1 MLYVHSETKSWSF
14 IVKVMPMWLPVG
26 LEQLVTSRKRGRV
39 RVTSSPGRHG
49 RDASEVG
56 CQFGTLTDFF
66 QLNTLKKTEE
76 TETFKFQTRSD
87 ELQPVRV
94 IKTCYRTDNDPR
106 LILQDIFCSACLQP
120 LLMFHLP
127 TQTCLIVWLRKQKC
141 SVKYDV
147 MFVMWCEWTEGDE
160 AAACSLPL
168 YNVLIFQ
175 DVSDWR
181 TQHET
186 VTGNNK

>member
-14 IVKVMPMWLPVG
+14 IVKVRPMWLPVG
-26 LEQLVTSRKRGRV
+26 LEQLVTSRKRGACACDVIPGEARSGRV
-39 RVTSSPGRHG
+39 RSGLPV
-49 RDASEVG
+49 
-56 CQFGTLTDFF
+56 GTLTDFF

-127 TQTCLIVWLRKQKC
+127 TQTCFDCLIEETEVQCEVRRDVC
-141 SVKYDV
+141 DV
-147 MFVMWCEWTEGDE
+147 MWVNRRRRGSSVF
-160 AAACSLPL
+160 SSF
-168 YNVLIFQ
+168 I
-175 DVSDWR
+175 
-181 TQHET
+181 
-186 VTGNNK
+186 

>member
-14 IVKVMPMWLPVG
+14 IVKVRPMWLPVG

-56 CQFGTLTDFF
+56 CQFGTFTDFF

-127 TQTCLIVWLRKQKC
+127 TQTCFDCLIEETEVQCEVRRDVC
-141 SVKYDV
+141 DV
-147 MFVMWCEWTEGDE
+147 MWVNRRRRGSSVF
-160 AAACSLPL
+160 SSF
-168 YNVLIFQ
+168 I
-175 DVSDWR
+175 
-181 TQHET
+181 
-186 VTGNNK
+186 

>member
-1 MLYVHSETKSWSF
+1 MYTQKLNPDPLLWRWGRCGFRSVLSN
-14 IVKVMPMWLPVG
+14 L
-26 LEQLVTSRKRGRV
+26 SRPESGGRV

-127 TQTCLIVWLRKQKC
+127 TQTCFDCLIEETEVQCEVRRDVC
-141 SVKYDV
+141 DV
-147 MFVMWCEWTEGDE
+147 MWVNRRRRGSSVF
-160 AAACSLPL
+160 SSF
-168 YNVLIFQ
+168 I
-175 DVSDWR
+175 
-181 TQHET
+181 
-186 VTGNNK
+186 